1 LFYRKILHISI
12 QHPMHNLKKLLVTN
26 LLFVCS
32 ISALSAAVVSRTLV
46 TGTNAIDPTG
56 GRNDL
61 NLTVTGAATK
71 AALEGVTDFG
81 VMQGPWT
88 DLTPSAGTTP
98 TATSTNIFTF
108 EDRPDVSFSFVGEPA
123 RNTQSGTGT
132 GAAYTSGPSTPE
144 GGESLFFGTSNSN
157 VLTIEFGS
165 YDALTT
171 TFTANA
177 GVLAA
182 GLTFSRNTAAAVA
195 TTWNVSFY
203 DGATLLSAQ
212 TIGAGIATNVAA
224 LFGYIAQPGEEITRI
239 VVGGAGSAYDNK
251 NHFVDD
257 FGFAPVPEPA
267 AIAGLLGILALGW
280 VVWQRRRR

>member
-1 LFYRKILHISI
+1 MKYRSFSFL
-12 QHPMHNLKKLLVTN
+12 PAACFL
-26 LLFVCS
+26 
-32 ISALSAAVVSRTLV
+32 ALGMAQSHAAVVAPTLV
-46 TGTNAIDPTG
+46 TGSNSIDPSG

-71 AALEGVTDFG
+71 AALEAVTDFG

-88 DLTPSAGTTP
+88 GLTASAGTAP

-108 EDRPDVSFSFVGEPA
+108 IDRPDVSFSFVGESG
-123 RNTQSGTGT
+123 RNTASGTG
-132 GAAYTSGPSTPE
+132 GAAAYTSGPATPV
-144 GGESLFFGTSNSN
+144 GGESLFFGTSSSN
-157 VLTIEFGS
+157 VLTIEFGEYNS
-165 YDALTT
+165 LTQ

-182 GLTFSRNTAAAVA
+182 GFTFARNTAATTA

-212 TIGAGIATNVAA
+212 TIGAGTAQTVAA

-239 VVGGAGSAYDNK
+239 VVGGSGSAYNDK
-251 NHFVDD
+251 NHFLDD
-257 FGFAPVPEPA
+257 FGFAPIPEPGA
-267 AIAGLLGILALGW
+267 ALLGGLGLLALL
-280 VVWQRRRR
+280 RRRRN